1 MVWLSLQSILLP
13 SKITT
18 MHPAFYLSF
27 LTVYYSD
34 KNECTLE
41 RYLFIDA
48 IGLQSRGVSCLK
60 STLLRAAYDS
70 TTFVASRNCLDGQVT
85 TMYDAEVDALW

>member
-1 MVWLSLQSILLP
+1 MVWLSLQSISLP

-18 MHPAFYLSF
+18 MHPSFYLSF
-27 LTVYYSD
+27 LTAYYSG
-34 KNECTLE
+34 KSEHTLE

-48 IGLQSRGVSCLK
+48 IGVQSRGVSCLQ
-60 STLLRAAYDS
+60 STILRAAYDS
-70 TTFVASRNCLDGQVT
+70 TTFVASRKCLDDRVT